1 MTQSIGQSDT
11 AKPLFIGETG
21 PRKTVEKLKL
31 AGYNQL
37 FSKEMT
43 ASMLKEIVANKVPLT
58 LFWSYQIDNTAGSIQ
73 EWDIRKKGHKGS
85 DDEIIK
91 MIQKANKELQLP

>member
-1 MTQSIGQSDT
+1 MHTQDVTSVHYYGIPNPGNKSIIDYFSMTQSIGQSDT

-21 PRKTVEKLKL
+21 PPKTVEKLKL

-43 ASMLKEIVANKVPLT
+43 ASMLKKLS
-58 LFWSYQIDNTAGSIQ
+58 L
-73 EWDIRKKGHKGS
+73 
-85 DDEIIK
+85 IK
-91 MIQKANKELQLP
+91 FL